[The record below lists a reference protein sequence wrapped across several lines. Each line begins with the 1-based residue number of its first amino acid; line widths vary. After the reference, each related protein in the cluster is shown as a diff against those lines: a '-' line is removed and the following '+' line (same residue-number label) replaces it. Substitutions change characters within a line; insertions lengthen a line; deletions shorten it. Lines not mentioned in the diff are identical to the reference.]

1 MSFPMDDVKSTI
13 SDLPEEVLL
22 EVFSYLTHFD
32 IYQNVR
38 NVCVGWKHLSEC
50 ASLWKCIDVRKEIQ
64 LLSSRCCGVE
74 IEREMKLFE
83 SWLEAISCHVLS
95 LYIGYNF
102 DWFVRFV
109 QNNPL
114 IVFPKVTKLQIELM
128 YFRLD
133 NDNGGCITKLFP
145 NLRDLSLQ
153 FGFELIE
160 VVLHAIRNV
169 YILRNLECIELNCDM
184 YYISSG
190 NVENIAIL
198 KVLPKIQF

>member
-1 MSFPMDDVKSTI
+1 MDDVKPTI

-38 NVCVGWKHLSEC
+38 NVCVGWKHLSEWAC
-50 ASLWKCIDVRKEIQ
+50 LWKCIDVRKEIQ
-64 LLSSRCCGVE
+64 LLGSRCCDDE

-95 LYIGYNF
+95 LYIGDNF
-102 DWFVRFV
+102 HWFVRFV

-114 IVFPKVTKLQIELM
+114 IVFPKVTKLQIELR
-128 YFRLD
+128 YFQLD

-153 FGFELIE
+153 FGIGLIE

-169 YILRNLECIELNCDM
+169 YILRNLECIELNCNM
-184 YYISSG
+184 YYISSDDLEK
-190 NVENIAIL
+190 NAIYRIL
-198 KVLPKIQF
+198 SKIQF